1 MALIDRQSQTLKT
14 VSQLVVDVNKMAP
27 YVPEEVNVF
36 SVPHSRMKELVNS
49 YFTLVGRW
57 GCLFILWKS
66 LRAMYYLPRPLGT
79 IIGSQVLVWC
89 LVWWINR
96 YDTRCYF
103 NVRSKA
109 DISHSP
115 FLYQVARNAII
126 EALEKVLKR
135 FCHYSDILLTPV
147 ERL

>member
-66 LRAMYYLPRPLGT
+66 LRAMYYLFATPT
-79 IIGSQVLVWC
+79 
-89 LVWWINR
+89 R
-96 YDTRCYF
+96 YDNRVPGTGMVPGMV
-103 NVRSKA
+103 NK
-109 DISHSP
+109 
-115 FLYQVARNAII
+115 
-126 EALEKVLKR
+126 
-135 FCHYSDILLTPV
+135 
-147 ERL
+147 